1 MGSGHFL
8 VSLVDYLA
16 DRVLEEMEGAAQAV
30 PWRTKDPYVS
40 PLKRRID
47 GLRRRVKEQAEE
59 HGWAVSDDHLD
70 DRHIVRRI
78 ILKRVIYGVDK
89 NPMAVEL
96 AKLSLWLHTFT
107 VGAPLS
113 FLDHHLQC
121 GDSLFGE
128 WVRPVEDELREGGHG
143 LFINSAVAQ
152 ARNAARGMGRIE
164 EITDADVGE
173 VHESAAQFA
182 GVLEATEPLARFLD
196 VFHALRWNEPE
207 TDGETKATAAFLDG
221 QFGDPVKIASGVAEP
236 AGKRGVTVIK
246 ALLAKA
252 HDLAAEER
260 FFHWET
266 TFPGVWRDW
275 ESAEPEGGFDAV
287 IGNPPWDR
295 TKLQQVEWFAARR
308 EEIALQQRASDRK
321 RMIAALERDG
331 DPLWIDFK
339 LADARAKDQARV
351 ARTAG
356 QFPLLAHG
364 DINIYSLLVERAL
377 RLIKPAGI
385 VGLLVPS
392 GIASDKSASR
402 FFSAISGNSQL
413 AALFDFEN
421 RKIFFPDVNS
431 RFKFSVFVAGG
442 KSRRFPQAD
451 CAFFLHRTR
460 DATDPSRS
468 FVLSAADFA
477 AVNPNTGTAPVFR
490 SRRDAEL
497 TTDIYGRV
505 PVLVD
510 RRNDPPTIIW
520 PVRYTRMFDMTND
533 SGLFKRHDELIS
545 EGFYPVEGGRLKR
558 GEEEFLPLYTGR
570 TIHQFDHRAASVKFN
585 PNSLHNPFSSD
596 DTSLLD
602 HQDPSFSPRPQFW
615 VAETDIDQ
623 PEELRWTVAFR
634 NIARATDA
642 RTFIATIVPHSAAG
656 NTLPLMLPVIANS
669 SDARSNYA
677 EAW

>member
-1 MGSGHFL
+1 MSRADVQSDGHIRWGILSNGRHWRLYYQGAKSRLEEFLEIDLPAALGLEGFTDDLFAPGAEDRAHWIKTFYLLFRRPAFTADPSFHRIALDEGRNWETAVAPDLSVVVFDQIFPELVRALAAYDKKRPETLTREYLDEVREAALTLLYRLLFVLYAEDRNLLPARDDRYDDYGFRKPVRQPIADRIDGGDAFSSAAGPFYQHTCQLFRLIDEGDASIGLPPYDGGLFDPRQTPLLDRAILPDAVFAPVIDTLARRYEGGVRKTINFRDVSVQQLGSIYERLLQFELAEDADGQIEIRPNAFARKTTGSYYTPEDLVQLIIERTVGPLLEEKRQIFVAKIAELESSRLVVAERIAAIAADDPATCFLDLKVCDPAMGSGHFL

-207 TDGETKATAAFLDG
+207 TDGETKATATFLDG

-252 HDLAAEER
+252 HKLAAEER

-266 TFPGVWRDW
+266 NFPACG
-275 ESAEPEGGFDAV
+275 A
-287 IGNPPWDR
+287 IG
-295 TKLQQVEWFAARR
+295 
-308 EEIALQQRASDRK
+308 RA
-321 RMIAALERDG
+321 
-331 DPLWIDFK
+331 
-339 LADARAKDQARV
+339 
-351 ARTAG
+351 
-356 QFPLLAHG
+356 
-364 DINIYSLLVERAL
+364 
-377 RLIKPAGI
+377 
-385 VGLLVPS
+385 
-392 GIASDKSASR
+392 
-402 FFSAISGNSQL
+402 
-413 AALFDFEN
+413 
-421 RKIFFPDVNS
+421 
-431 RFKFSVFVAGG
+431 
-442 KSRRFPQAD
+442 
-451 CAFFLHRTR
+451 
-460 DATDPSRS
+460 PSR
-468 FVLSAADFA
+468 
-477 AVNPNTGTAPVFR
+477 
-490 SRRDAEL
+490 
-497 TTDIYGRV
+497 
-505 PVLVD
+505 
-510 RRNDPPTIIW
+510 
-520 PVRYTRMFDMTND
+520 
-533 SGLFKRHDELIS
+533 K
-545 EGFYPVEGGRLKR
+545 
-558 GEEEFLPLYTGR
+558 
-570 TIHQFDHRAASVKFN
+570 AAS
-585 PNSLHNPFSSD
+585 
-596 DTSLLD
+596 T
-602 HQDPSFSPRPQFW
+602 R
-615 VAETDIDQ
+615 
-623 PEELRWTVAFR
+623 
-634 NIARATDA
+634 
-642 RTFIATIVPHSAAG
+642 
-656 NTLPLMLPVIANS
+656 
-669 SDARSNYA
+669 
-677 EAW
+677 